1 MTCIFSTDTPCILF
15 FHYFVTES
23 RLHSIRNSFPCR
35 ILFDNKMN
43 EQQDRP
49 PFVFGLPQDAS
60 VNFGCVPYY
69 LDPLYGSSSL
79 ANRGGV
85 PITPLLYM
93 PWTKEAALPHYFD
106 IRRYHA
112 ELFKQDHS
120 TLLTTKESVS
130 YPRPRSA
137 PPLSTDTSPSVAL
150 IGNVIPQRN
159 NKRTASKEA
168 FKVYKYSSVFE

>member
-1 MTCIFSTDTPCILF
+1 
-15 FHYFVTES
+15 
-23 RLHSIRNSFPCR
+23 
-35 ILFDNKMN
+35 MN

-137 PPLSTDTSPSVAL
+137 PPLSLSTDTSPSVAL